1 MCQEPANRQPVNKCD
16 LKRLLIMLTLGIAIG
31 GFIMLYVLNCT
42 PLFAVE
48 YSDNERL
55 EEAKKC
61 HANDSVVAQKV
72 MMQLCQGSQVE
83 GIDSTLLINA
93 INASV
98 HYNHLADS
106 ILYQTKIYLLEKDI
120 DDIRQETNNV
130 INKYN
135 GLLSLWIALIT
146 VIGGLIPWI
155 VFFRIEDKNES
166 RISSM
171 EERLK
176 EDRKKINKEIDEY
189 KQLRE
194 TTKNE
199 LKTQKEQ
206 HFAEIKALIINMK
219 KDADTIRKDIADAH
233 NQYILETDKNKII
246 NGVFGITSSVN
257 PSINKCNTNREELTK
272 LFLRDLAANLRSFIE
287 HVKQKNDKEP
297 GTDISKE
304 AISVLFQVEFGIIKS
319 QTIFI
324 KIHLHRELSTLHNT
338 IKGALDDLLH
348 RSLLAPSII
357 KLLDN
362 VLASL
367 YAFERKI

>member
-16 LKRLLIMLTLGIAIG
+16 WKRPLIMSILGIAIG
-31 GFIMLYVLNCT
+31 CFIMCFLQNCT
-42 PLFAVE
+42 PLLKIE
-48 YSDNERL
+48 QLDNKRFEDL
-55 EEAKKC
+55 KKH

-72 MMQLCQGSQVE
+72 MMQLCQGNQVE
-83 GIDSTLLINA
+83 GIDSTLLRNA

-98 HYNHLADS
+98 HYNYLADS

-171 EERLK
+171 EEGLK
-176 EDRKKINKEIDEY
+176 DDRKKVNKEIDEY

-199 LKTQKEQ
+199 FKTQKEQ
-206 HFAEIKALIINMK
+206 LSAEIKALITK
-219 KDADTIRKDIADAH
+219 LEKDADTIREDIAEAH

-272 LFLRDLAANLRSFIE
+272 LFLRDLADNLRSFIK
-287 HVKQKNDKEP
+287 HVKQNNDKEP
-297 GTDISKE
+297 GTNISKE

-319 QTIFI
+319 QTIFT

-357 KLLDN
+357 KHLEN

>member
-1 MCQEPANRQPVNKCD
+1 M
-16 LKRLLIMLTLGIAIG
+16 LILGIAIG
-31 GFIMLYVLNCT
+31 GFIMLYILNCT

-48 YSDNERL
+48 YSDNERF

-61 HANDSVVAQKV
+61 HANDSAVAQKV
-72 MMQLCQGSQVE
+72 MMQLCQGNQIE
-83 GIDSTLLINA
+83 GMDSALLSNA

-171 EERLK
+171 EERLR
-176 EDRKKINKEIDEY
+176 EDRKKVNKEIDEY
-189 KQLRE
+189 KKLRE
-194 TTKNE
+194 TNTEE
-199 LKTQKEQ
+199 LKTLKEQ
-206 HFAEIKALIINMK
+206 LSAEIKDLISK
-219 KDADTIRKDIADAH
+219 LEKDADTIRKDMANAR

-297 GTDISKE
+297 GSDISKE

-319 QTIFI
+319 QTIFT

-357 KLLDN
+357 KRLDN

>member
-1 MCQEPANRQPVNKCD
+1 MCQKPVDRQPVNKYD
-16 LKRLLIMLTLGIAIG
+16 WKRSLIMSILGIAIG
-31 GFIMLYVLNCT
+31 CFIMCFIQNCT
-42 PLFAVE
+42 PLLKVE
-48 YSDNERL
+48 KLDNKRFEDL
-55 EEAKKC
+55 KKH

-72 MMQLCQGSQVE
+72 MIQLCQGNQGGVP
-83 GIDSTLLINA
+83 DSTLLSAA

-155 VFFRIEDKNES
+155 VFFRIEDKNEN
-166 RISSM
+166 RTSSM
-171 EERLK
+171 KDEISK
-176 EDRKKINKEIDEY
+176 SMDKINKEIMEY
-189 KQLRE
+189 KEERKAIMKE
-194 TTKNE
+194 FE
-199 LKTQKEQ
+199 IQKEQ
-206 HFAEIKALIINMK
+206 LSTETENIITKLK
-219 KDADTIRKDIADAH
+219 KDTDTIRENMADAH

-272 LFLRDLAANLRSFIE
+272 LFLRDLADNLRSFIE
-287 HVKQKNDKEP
+287 HVKQKNNKEP
-297 GTDISKE
+297 GSDISKE
-304 AISVLFQVEFGIIKS
+304 AILVLFQVEFGIIKS
-319 QTIFI
+319 QTIFT

-338 IKGALDDLLH
+338 IKKALDDLLH

-357 KLLDN
+357 KHLDK

>member
-16 LKRLLIMLTLGIAIG
+16 WKRPLIMSILGIAIG
-31 GFIMLYVLNCT
+31 CFIMCFLQNCT
-42 PLFAVE
+42 PLLKIE
-48 YSDNERL
+48 QLDNKRFEDL
-55 EEAKKC
+55 KKH
-61 HANDSVVAQKV
+61 HANDSVVEQKV
-72 MMQLCQGSQVE
+72 MMQLCQGNQVE
-83 GIDSTLLINA
+83 GIDSTLLRNA

-171 EERLK
+171 EEGLK
-176 EDRKKINKEIDEY
+176 EDRKKVNKEIDEY

-199 LKTQKEQ
+199 FKTQKEQ
-206 HFAEIKALIINMK
+206 LSAEIKALITK
-219 KDADTIRKDIADAH
+219 LEKDADTIREDIAEAH

-272 LFLRDLAANLRSFIE
+272 LFLRDLADNLRSFIK
-287 HVKQKNDKEP
+287 HVKQNNDKEP
-297 GTDISKE
+297 GTNISKE

-319 QTIFI
+319 QTIFT

-357 KLLDN
+357 KHLEN

>member
-1 MCQEPANRQPVNKCD
+1 MCQPANRQPVNKCD
-16 LKRLLIMLTLGIAIG
+16 WKRPLIMSILGIAIG
-31 GFIMLYVLNCT
+31 CFIMCFLQNCT
-42 PLFAVE
+42 PLMKVE
-48 YSDNERL
+48 QLDNKRFEDL
-55 EEAKKC
+55 KKH

-72 MMQLCQGSQVE
+72 MIQLCQGNQGGVL
-83 GIDSTLLINA
+83 DSTLLSNA

-171 EERLK
+171 EERLRK
-176 EDRKKINKEIDEY
+176 DREKVNKEIEEY
-189 KQLRE
+189 KRLRE
-194 TTKNE
+194 TTME
-199 LKTQKEQ
+199 EFKTQKEQ
-206 HFAEIKALIINMK
+206 LSAETKNIITK
-219 KDADTIRKDIADAH
+219 LRKDTDAIREDIADAH

-257 PSINKCNTNREELTK
+257 PSINKCNINREELTK
-272 LFLRDLAANLRSFIE
+272 LFLKDLADNLRLFIE
-287 HVKQKNDKEP
+287 HVKQRNDKEP
-297 GTDISKE
+297 GTNISKE
-304 AISVLFQVEFGIIKS
+304 AILVLFQVEFGIIKS
-319 QTIFI
+319 QTVFS

-357 KLLDN
+357 KRLDN